1 MSAPAGSD
9 GFRLERLIP
18 FAVVAAAAVL
28 FASELMTT
36 FEFIPPGGEALAD
49 QSAGDRHAYAQMILA
64 ASAVVAM
71 CAAIASGSKPAATAV
86 AACGVIALMIFLL
99 ADLPDAN
106 SVGTLDDPRQNFFEA
121 EAVPQEGFWLGLLGS
136 LGLALSGAALATLS
150 SDQIKALGPG
160 GGRKPKQKREPRE
173 SKRNAEAPAEPKA
186 KDASEPAEGPGG
198 DERGSVGLRSSRYQ
212 R

>member
-1 MSAPAGSD
+1 MSAPAGTE

-64 ASAVVAM
+64 GSAVVAM
-71 CAAIASGSKPAATAV
+71 IVAIASGSKPAATAV

-99 ADLPDAN
+99 NDLPDAN

-160 GGRKPKQKREPRE
+160 GGRKPKQRREPRE
-173 SKRNAEAPAEPKA
+173 A
-186 KDASEPAEGPGG
+186 KDATEPAEARANRRTGAKSETG
-198 DERGSVGLRSSRYQ
+198 
-212 R
+212 